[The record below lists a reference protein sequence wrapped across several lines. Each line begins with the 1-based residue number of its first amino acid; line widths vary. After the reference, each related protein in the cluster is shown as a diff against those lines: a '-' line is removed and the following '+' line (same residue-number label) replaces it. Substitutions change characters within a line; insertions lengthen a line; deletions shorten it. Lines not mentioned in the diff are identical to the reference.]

1 MCTDT
6 TSPDY
11 HKRAEADYLQSSQH
25 LRAGLQLLF
34 AGNGAAALAML
45 SSITA
50 ISTAKDLN
58 PVVSVHLLY
67 ARFAFSGLLYLGG
80 TICAVLALWA
90 ASVSKEYWGHHWE
103 NVAIGGSPEAQVRY
117 GRRGEVF
124 VNVTRMVAALGVLAF
139 AAGSVVALSAFV
151 GT

>member
-1 MCTDT
+1 MSTD
-6 TSPDY
+6 S

-67 ARFAFSGLLYLGG
+67 ARFAYAALLYLGG

-90 ASVSKEYWGHHWE
+90 SSVSKEYWGHYWE
-103 NVAIGGSPEAQVRY
+103 NVATGGQVEKRHHY
-117 GRRGEVF
+117 ERRGEKF
-124 VNVTRMVAALGVLAF
+124 VNVTRVIVVLGVLAF
-139 AAGSVVALSAFV
+139 AAGSIVALGAFV
-151 GT
+151 GR